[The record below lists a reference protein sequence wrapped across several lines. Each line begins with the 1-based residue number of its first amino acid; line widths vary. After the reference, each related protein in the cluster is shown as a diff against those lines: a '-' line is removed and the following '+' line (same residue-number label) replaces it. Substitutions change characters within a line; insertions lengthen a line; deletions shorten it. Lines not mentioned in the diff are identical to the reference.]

1 MWTDLLSAVAL
12 WLIIEGL
19 LPFLSPGPLRELLVN
34 MLNLDDLT
42 LRFIGL
48 SSMILG
54 LALLTFVRW

>member
-19 LPFLSPGPLRELLVN
+19 LPFLSPGTLRELLVN